1 MQGRKKW
8 RVIVVGG
15 GAAGMAAGIT
25 AARQGA
31 SVTILE
37 HMDRVGKKL
46 LSTGNGRCNLGN
58 RFLREGG
65 YRCSQKSFPGNVLN
79 RFGVKE
85 AREFLES
92 FGIVIKEK
100 NGYWY
105 PKSEQAAA
113 VVDLF
118 GIELKRQQIQV
129 ITGYTVQRIHFQ
141 GEENFL
147 VQTDHGDFSG
157 ERVILAAG
165 SKAAPF
171 TGSDGSGYQLAED
184 LGHRIFSP
192 LPALVQLRCQE
203 KFFKQLS
210 GVRCEGKV
218 TLYAGEKKLA
228 EDLGEIQLTDY
239 GISGIPVFQVSRFA
253 SVALANKKQVKAV
266 LDFLPSMNMEEARQ
280 FFLFRRNHF
289 GHVKWGDFLTGILP
303 KKLASVI
310 LKETGISFQ
319 QNAAKIPPAIYET
332 LLNHTKAFEV
342 TVTATNAYEQAQ
354 TCCGGVD
361 TREIRPENLES
372 RLVPGLYLVGELLDV
387 DGICGGYNLQ
397 WAWTTGCLA
406 GKSAGKVPI
415 ALD

>member
-1 MQGRKKW
+1 
-8 RVIVVGG
+8 
-15 GAAGMAAGIT
+15 
-25 AARQGA
+25 
-31 SVTILE
+31 
-37 HMDRVGKKL
+37 
-46 LSTGNGRCNLGN
+46 
-58 RFLREGG
+58 
-65 YRCSQKSFPGNVLN
+65 
-79 RFGVKE
+79 
-85 AREFLES
+85 
-92 FGIVIKEK
+92 
-100 NGYWY
+100 
-105 PKSEQAAA
+105 
-113 VVDLF
+113 
-118 GIELKRQQIQV
+118 
-129 ITGYTVQRIHFQ
+129 
-141 GEENFL
+141 
-147 VQTDHGDFSG
+147 
-157 ERVILAAG
+157 
-165 SKAAPF
+165 
-171 TGSDGSGYQLAED
+171 
-184 LGHRIFSP
+184 
-192 LPALVQLRCQE
+192 
-203 KFFKQLS
+203 
-210 GVRCEGKV
+210 
-218 TLYAGEKKLA
+218 
-228 EDLGEIQLTDY
+228 
-239 GISGIPVFQVSRFA
+239 
-253 SVALANKKQVKAV
+253 
-266 LDFLPSMNMEEARQ
+266 MNMEEARQ